1 MPAPKRLS
9 EEKLF
14 VYCWSSAT
22 EKDFEWM
29 TGFSFLGECFIV
41 ALSAG
46 TIGSTMT
53 LSIGMCG
60 NGGGGGRVGG
70 GGGGGGIRY
79 KSSEVTSSSS
89 RLGIV
94 PILNTFLSWSLRG
107 FGIAP
112 VLLVSFWWSSFGLTT
127 DSFGTGKQIFS
138 KLLWEINKNLLGNHV
153 SYTKQREKEKGKW

>member
-1 MPAPKRLS
+1 M
-9 EEKLF
+9 
-14 VYCWSSAT
+14 
-22 EKDFEWM
+22 
-29 TGFSFLGECFIV
+29 

-94 PILNTFLSWSLRG
+94 AILDTFLSWSLRG

-112 VLLVSFWWSSFGLTT
+112 VLLVSF
-127 DSFGTGKQIFS
+127 
-138 KLLWEINKNLLGNHV
+138 
-153 SYTKQREKEKGKW
+153 